1 MPYPI
6 LISTAS
12 FQAVTASELRDYLR
26 GDDADSDNTLNFYI
40 KTATEYLEIAAK
52 RNIIRKRYVIDYEEC
67 QTLSIRLP
75 MGHIDSLV
83 SIEADGTMQNINQ
96 YALKG
101 DMLILPNY
109 YGTLKIT
116 YDVGYSDAASVPNK
130 YKMAILA
137 CSADLFIHR
146 FAIGDSVN
154 PTLHASLNQY
164 GAFLKTYQLE

>member
-12 FQAVTASELRDYLR
+12 FQAVTASDLRDYLR
-26 GDDADSDNTLNFYI
+26 GDDADSDSTLNFYI
-40 KTATEYLEIAAK
+40 KTATEYLEIASK
-52 RNIIRKRYVIDYEEC
+52 RNIIRKRYVVDYEEC
-67 QTLSIRLP
+67 RTLSIRLP
-75 MGHIDSLV
+75 MGHVDSLV
-83 SIEADGTMQNINQ
+83 IIEADGIVQNINQ

-101 DMLILPNY
+101 DMLILPTY
-109 YGTLKIT
+109 HGTLKVT
-116 YDVGYSDAASVPNK
+116 YDVGYADAVSVPNK

-137 CSADLFIHR
+137 CSSDLFIHR
-146 FAIGDSVN
+146 FAIGDSLN